1 MPAARRLYCSSVPDT
16 AAPRSM
22 PTSGWKEPGARRILK
37 SAMTPPGCSVSSPL
51 EGSWKGVSFLNP
63 ARDGAVLPIL
73 HLNGYKIAGP
83 TVLGRSSDE
92 TVRSLLGGHGYD
104 VHFVEGDEPLAV
116 HQAFAKVL
124 DTCYDQIRAIQSDA
138 KSHGVRER

>member
-51 EGSWKGVSFLNP
+51 EGSWKGISFLNP

-73 HLNGYKIAGP
+73 HLNGYKISGP

-92 TVRSLLGGHGYD
+92 SVRRLLEGHGYSPR
-104 VHFVEGDEPLAV
+104 FVEGSAPGEV
-116 HQAFAKVL
+116 HQALATAL
-124 DTCYDQIRAIQSDA
+124 DRCLADIRRIQ
-138 KSHGVRER
+138 